1 MPDRQFRGQLRELV
15 AILHDWRD
23 KGSTNHLLINI
34 VTEYPKSDFLRY
46 YSIYSDEYK
55 KRYGKE
61 IKYSITKQFIDF
73 CFDDDY
79 KYVEEPYQYWH
90 GNIYLRICLA
100 NLLEKHLSVGSSYI
114 TDEEWERLCR
124 GYMEITGEAY
134 KV

>member
-23 KGSTNHLLINI
+23 KGSTNHLLVNI
-34 VTEYPKSDFLRY
+34 VTEYPKSDLLRY

-79 KYVEEPYQYWH
+79 KYVEEPYKFWH

-124 GYMEITGEAY
+124 GYKKITGEAY